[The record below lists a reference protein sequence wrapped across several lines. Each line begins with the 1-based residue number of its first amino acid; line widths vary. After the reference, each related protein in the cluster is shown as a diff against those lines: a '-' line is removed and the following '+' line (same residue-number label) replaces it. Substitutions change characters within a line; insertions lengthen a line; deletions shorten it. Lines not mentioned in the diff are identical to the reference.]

1 MCSSPEGGCRGRP
14 RLTLAPYREHTGLLQ
29 ALVPPAGYYS
39 PYLRHSL
46 LSCLTQTPLPLPLLA
61 QHPRPLSTLLY
72 LSTHHPLQSWH
83 VHACYSHY
91 MGSSSRVVQ
100 ADSRGISTVPAICT
114 YLHSC
119 TIFWAS
125 NELEELPSSYII
137 AFPCDL
143 SPVQGHCDLPKGK
156 SSLSLLGLFYCHLLQ
171 GRPGSLTAIEHPA
184 VTEERSA
191 WPKPSAQV
199 PAQSTGNS
207 GQGNVGFAL
216 IFLAPDSA

>member
-1 MCSSPEGGCRGRP
+1 MQRAAKPYTRP
-14 RLTLAPYREHTGLLQ
+14 VLVALRAASGPGPTCWLLFFVPKTLTSILLN
-29 ALVPPAGYYS
+29 S
-39 PYLRHSL
+39 
-46 LSCLTQTPLPLPLLA
+46 TPLPLRLLP

-83 VHACYSHY
+83 VHACHSHY
-91 MGSSSRVVQ
+91 MVSSSWVGQ

-119 TIFWAS
+119 TIRWAP

-137 AFPCDL
+137 ALPCDL
-143 SPVQGHCDLPKGK
+143 SPAQGQRDLPKGK
-156 SSLSLLGLFYCHLLQ
+156 SSLSLLGLFYCHLPQ

-184 VTEERSA
+184 VTEEGSA
-191 WPKPSAQV
+191 RPTPPAQV
-199 PAQSTGNS
+199 LAQSTGNS
-207 GQGNVGFAL
+207 GQGNAGFAL